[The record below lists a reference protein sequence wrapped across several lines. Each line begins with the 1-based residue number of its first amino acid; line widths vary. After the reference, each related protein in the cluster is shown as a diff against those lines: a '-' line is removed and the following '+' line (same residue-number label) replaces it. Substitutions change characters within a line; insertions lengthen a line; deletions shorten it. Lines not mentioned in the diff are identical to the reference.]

1 MCKRFENKV
10 AIVTGS
16 ASGIGRAAAI
26 RFGAE
31 GAKVVICDFNEAG
44 LAETEQLVKETGA
57 ECLAVKVNVRSQE
70 EVEACVNA
78 TLEKF
83 GAIDILVNN
92 AGTGQFVPFA
102 MMENDEYDRV
112 MEINVRGM
120 FFFSRAVLPTMMDN
134 DYGGIVNIT
143 SIMGEV
149 AGQGQSIYNTSKG
162 AAKMMTQGI
171 AVDCSGYNIT
181 GQCRGA
187 RHGANRPDPQHAGR
201 PGPGAIFHREDPP
214 AANWQT
220 GRNCCR
226 YFVPVQ
232 RGCQLHQRYYPA
244 CGWRDDV
251 HTDVI
256 LAMDQ
261 NKVGLIF
268 TKRTNP
274 QNKDPVDDRNFVY

>member
-1 MCKRFENKV
+1 MISTRLDWPKPN
-10 AIVTGS
+10 T
-16 ASGIGRAAAI
+16 
-26 RFGAE
+26 
-31 GAKVVICDFNEAG
+31 
-44 LAETEQLVKETGA
+44 LVKETGA

-83 GAIDILVNN
+83 GTIDILVNN

-134 DYGGIVNIT
+134 DYGRIVNIT

-171 AVDCSGYNIT
+171 AVDCSGYNINVNAVAPGMVLT
-181 GQCRGA
+181 GLTHNMLGDPDQAQYFIEKIPQRRIGKPEEIAAAILFLCSEDASYINGA
-187 RHGANRPDPQHAGR
+187 
-201 PGPGAIFHREDPP
+201 
-214 AANWQT
+214 T
-220 GRNCCR
+220 
-226 YFVPVQ
+226 
-232 RGCQLHQRYYPA
+232 LH
-244 CGWRDDV
+244 
-251 HTDVI
+251 
-256 LAMDQ
+256 
-261 NKVGLIF
+261 
-268 TKRTNP
+268 
-274 QNKDPVDDRNFVY
+274 VDGGMMCTRM